1 MKDIKVNVSVGN
13 KDALKSEIE
22 GLGKNTEIKIDLTET
37 NKSLRDL
44 INTIASLNSK
54 LNDIDFSKLTGL
66 GNSAKGAT
74 KDIKETANV
83 LERMSGKET
92 KVTITTNSKGAKTEV
107 TEFGEAFAKTSKQVE
122 VNGEII
128 KQSTTTNFKKAE
140 DTFADF
146 SKRISELGSKGAD
159 ISKLSQDFNKLSN
172 LKTDA
177 PEREIK
183 ELGTAI
189 SELEK
194 KFKTLNDFQFKQN
207 LNIDANLFSGKIDS
221 TQAEKLRDTLNSISV
236 DNLNKGMATF
246 QSEMK
251 MAVSETSKMKV
262 EMTAFKKNEEVL
274 LSFTQRL
281 SDLYDKG
288 VNIDKLETQFNK
300 LNTLRTDASEQE
312 IKDLDKAIKELENS
326 YKTLESFNTRMNASL
341 KTNLLSG
348 KIDLSDYE
356 KLKNTL
362 NSITVDNLT
371 KGMANFN
378 SELALAKN
386 RTTEVKS
393 QISTLE
399 SSIAKMQSALQS
411 AQSIATKS
419 GNNAILNSSEYKNV
433 NDQLQIT
440 KQYLEQVKNTGKTI
454 SLEALNKSVT
464 SATNAVGQLNNKTKE
479 TQSGFKS
486 VENALASMQVK
497 LNNMKSTKLMD
508 EGVINRLQ
516 TGLNNLAT
524 CTDKNSSAFKSYINE
539 FNKTKEAEKQVKQ
552 LQQVLDKLQDAQ
564 KKAMTAGK
572 IDTSQYN
579 AVKNS
584 INEIEQALNKV
595 KSTGQTVNISD
606 AMNRAKTST
615 DNLKSSLREAT
626 TQSTNLGTSI
636 QSSLSKVGIYISV
649 AQIVRGLINEFKEG
663 INYVKELDRA
673 FFDVSA
679 TMDITK
685 SGFADMTSQVQEM
698 AKEMGISATAVMD
711 VAKTYA
717 NATITYQE
725 AIDKAKPSIML
736 SNITGINTG
745 EITKSVNSA
754 MNAFQM
760 LNEAQDNSA
769 EQAERYGDVL
779 VKVSQNMN
787 YDFADGVSQLM
798 DSIKDSGNVARQ
810 AGMDIEEYS
819 AVMGAMIEATGKSGS
834 ELANGFKMIVARAY
848 SIRELGEEL
857 GITTAELNKGS
868 KALQKYGIEVVNTDG
883 SLKPFGDVL
892 RELAPQWDTMTEA
905 ERNWLA
911 ENVAGN
917 RQRSVFIS
925 MMDTMTKSQQLY
937 SQALD
942 SSGTMMEVQEKYM
955 DSLEGK
961 MGRLTA
967 TAQTLW
973 SSIINSNAIKGGVDA
988 ITGLLNV
995 IQNISD
1001 VFGGTTTAILG
1012 FTALFSPL
1020 ITKIIATVSAEGLLT
1035 VAQGALNAVMSANP
1049 VLLLVAGFTVLIGVI
1064 ATAIKN
1070 IETTEDRINAM
1081 TEATEKYK
1089 EANESVANVESQ
1101 LANWIKIQNQLDDV
1115 NLTIE
1120 KKNQL
1125 EQESAQLESQFG
1137 SAVEGSDAIMKN
1149 SQLTLKEKIALVKE
1163 LIEEQRKANA
1173 EELNEE
1179 LKSQSKYEKTNKKM
1193 LESIKL
1199 YKSLKDNIDEVND
1212 AQTKN
1217 QYAEQMENL
1226 AGKIKEYYTEIQTY
1240 NNTMEESGEYLE
1252 SFGRSAIDVDQD
1264 TRNFMYSLFGISEGA
1279 DDAGD
1284 SLDGMGDALGGLG
1297 DDADETKE
1305 HIDDMF
1311 TGTAD
1316 WNVDGVV
1323 DEVDKGFQAIISDA
1337 EDVMDAIDQ
1346 LTNKFDEHKNGI
1358 ELANTAIE
1366 EFNENG
1372 YLTGDTWDEIVSSGD
1387 MDLIAGLWLEAGQAK
1402 EYYKNLSEGW
1412 QQEREDTANA
1422 EILLA
1427 ALEKELITENSEA
1440 YQIAKQAEIDASNA
1454 SKQQR
1459 IADLETLK
1467 NEELRQ
1473 QEELIRRRYDNAI
1486 LGAQSI
1492 AEAQDLELQK
1502 AQEIADK
1509 RHEIEGRYRSEII
1522 GIQQEETQGVIAEYE
1537 RQKQS
1542 AEDKTNFSKTKY
1554 NEEETVFQKTTE
1566 AKKTA
1571 ENGFVANSKTNMA
1584 SYVASANGAYQRDAS
1599 NFAGSITT
1607 KMSSLSRFKSAL
1619 AGAVT
1624 AVNNFNSM
1632 AIRTPNFNTGGG
1644 RSGGGRSGGGST
1656 GNKRSAINES
1666 EFSPVA
1672 PMSADSEGSVA
1683 PMSAEGGSSEGGNGG
1698 TAPIEPFAIP
1708 GGTQHGASSASGST
1722 LGSTSGKITQ
1732 LAGSIDSLTSSVKNL
1747 TSATKS
1753 NASATRSSNSETKKE
1768 IKNIEIELDRYYKY
1782 NDVLEDYENILK
1794 EIEDAK
1800 ENANKSVYL
1809 NLQKQELALY
1819 GKKIE
1824 VLRQL
1829 EAEQQRELN
1838 ESKNILMSN
1847 GFLIDS
1853 YGNLIN
1859 SQERMQDLV
1868 NQANNS
1874 SNDVKEANQDH
1885 VKYLEEI
1892 VDLYTKLAND
1902 SIPNTI
1908 DKIRDL
1914 QNEINNTAIDQL
1926 TDLRKKLVDA
1936 IKEERELQKQS
1947 EIDILD
1953 SRIEE
1958 LKRQIEE
1965 LEDDDADLYS
1975 KKARLEAEIAKWQK
1989 DDSGMGIKKV
1999 KELQEQLDELNRDIR
2014 KEELNKQIEEIETT
2028 KDSISDTYDKMLE
2041 DKEIYEEANRL
2052 ITDKNQTEILRLLQT
2067 YEDDYTDI
2075 GRLWGSSLSQA
2086 FMDEISVAFEAL
2098 DYLKGENNKFTSGTT
2113 ANTPVSTSP
2122 PKANPTPTPA
2132 PTAPTNSGSGNVGK
2146 GSRVKITDPNAG
2158 IYVNSTTGSRSGTWK
2173 GAGIGTGDT
2182 LYVVNV
2188 SGNRMALARTQ
2199 SINDAIGWIDKT
2211 KLMAFATGGY
2221 TGEFNGGRLAMLH
2234 EKEYVLNSAQTQA
2247 WLKLVPMLTELV
2259 KTPFLD
2265 MAKIFE
2271 GLTNSTVDN
2280 SSEVT
2285 ITNNIE
2291 INNSSNVD
2299 MDKTNKGIE
2308 QLFKEQLRKYGK
2320 IKK

>member
-1 MKDIKVNVSVGN
+1 MKDIKVNVSLGN

-107 TEFGEAFAKTSKQVE
+107 TEFGEAFAKTSKQIE

-159 ISKLSQDFNKLSN
+159 ISKLSQDFNRLSS

-221 TQAEKLRDTLNSISV
+221 TQAEKLRDTLNSITV

-326 YKTLESFNTRMNASL
+326 CKTLESFNARMNASL

-411 AQSIATKS
+411 AQNIATKS

-440 KQYLEQVKNTGKTI
+440 EQYLEQVKNTGKTI
-454 SLEALNKSVT
+454 SLEALNKSVS

-479 TQSGFKS
+479 TQSGLKS

-552 LQQVLDKLQDAQ
+552 LQQALDKLQDAQ
-564 KKAMTAGK
+564 KKAIIAEK
-572 IDTSQYN
+572 IDTSQYS

-595 KSTGQTVNISD
+595 KTTGQTVDISGT
-606 AMNRAKTST
+606 MNRAKSSV
-615 DNLKSSLREAT
+615 DNLRSSLQGAT
-626 TQSTNLGTSI
+626 TDGTNFGNAITT
-636 QSSLSKVGIYISV
+636 SLSRMGIYVSV
-649 AQIVRGLINEFKEG
+649 ATAIRAVWNEFKEG
-663 INYVKELDRA
+663 IQYVKEVDALMADFATTMTSEDFGREQIVELKNEIQDLSIDLGINSTEMLKVA
-673 FFDVSA
+673 SVASVLGDTIEDVKAKTKSSA
-679 TMDITK
+679 ILSNLSGIDGGEIAKGMLALTNQYKEFDITT
-685 SGFADMTSQVQEM
+685 GNADKKMM
-698 AKEMGISATAVMD
+698 NIADKIIA
-711 VAKTYA
+711 VAKNLNVDFNDAVGGALESVKVLGSVAEQVGMTFDETLA
-717 NATITYQE
+717 FSSAIVESTGQSFNEVSTGLKTIISRTMRVGD
-725 AIDKAKPSIML
+725 A
-736 SNITGINTG
+736 TG
-745 EITKSVNSA
+745 E
-754 MNAFQM
+754 
-760 LNEAQDNSA
+760 EALKA
-769 EQAERYGDVL
+769 E
-779 VKVSQNMN
+779 
-787 YDFADGVSQLM
+787 
-798 DSIKDSGNVARQ
+798 
-810 AGMDIEEYS
+810 
-819 AVMGAMIEATGKSGS
+819 
-834 ELANGFKMIVARAY
+834 
-848 SIRELGEEL
+848 
-857 GITTAELNKGS
+857 
-868 KALQKYGIEVVNTDG
+868 KALNAVGIAIKNTDG
-883 SLKPFGDVL
+883 TMRPFMSIMGDLSNKWVTLTEVEQQYVADAMGGARQLNYVLAGVQNLDKANELLQYSLTASGD
-892 RELAPQWDTMTEA
+892 AMEA
-905 ERNWLA
+905 QNNYA
-911 ENVAGN
+911 
-917 RQRSVFIS
+917 Q
-925 MMDTMTKSQQLY
+925 
-937 SQALD
+937 
-942 SSGTMMEVQEKYM
+942 
-955 DSLEGK
+955 SLEGK
-961 MGRLTA
+961 LNTLSSTA
-967 TAQTLW
+967 DKCWESL
-973 SSIINSNAIKGGVDA
+973 INSDTLKGGVD
-988 ITGLLNV
+988 ILTGLISTVQEV
-995 IQNISD
+995 IDTFGALPVIGLVVAGVFSSLISK
-1001 VFGGTTTAILG
+1001 VYAVVKAKGA
-1012 FTALFSPL
+1012 
-1020 ITKIIATVSAEGLLT
+1020 LT
-1035 VAQGALNAVMSANP
+1035 VATELLNATMASNP
-1049 VLLLVAGFTVLIGVI
+1049 VLLLVGALGLLAV
-1064 ATAIKN
+1064 ATTKVVKYFKEMKSSLEELNEASETFKENNENIDVSEDNLLKYKN
-1070 IETTEDRINAM
+1070 IND
-1081 TEATEKYK
+1081 YL
-1089 EANESVANVESQ
+1089 SQ
-1101 LANWIKIQNQLDDV
+1101 G
-1115 NLTIE
+1115 NLTLE
-1120 KKNQL
+1120 EREEL
-1125 EQESAQLESQFG
+1125 EQQLVTVEGEIG
-1137 SAVEGSDAIMKN
+1137 SAISGSDAIMSN
-1149 SQLTLKEKIALVKE
+1149 SLLTVEEKISLIKQ
-1163 LIEEQRKANA
+1163 LIEEQKKANA
-1173 EELNEE
+1173 QELNDG
-1179 LKSQSKYEKTNKKM
+1179 LRTQDYYDKINKKM
-1193 LESIKL
+1193 KEQVEN
-1199 YKSLKDNIDEVND
+1199 YKALRDAMND
-1212 AQTKN
+1212 PNLDSETRNA
-1217 QYAEQMENL
+1217 YARQMEDL
-1226 AGKIKEYYTEIQTY
+1226 SVTIQDAWKEIQIY
-1240 NNTMEESGEYLE
+1240 NGVIEDSDGYLE
-1252 SFGRSAIDVDQD
+1252 AFGRRELEVDDD
-1264 TRNFMYSLFGISEGA
+1264 TRELIGTIYEVGDASDEASNGIDGTA
-1279 DDAGD
+1279 D
-1284 SLDGMGDALGGLG
+1284 SLGELSDK
-1297 DDADETKE
+1297 ADETKNAV
-1305 HIDDMF
+1305 DGMF
-1311 TGTAD
+1311 DGVSD
-1316 WNVDGVV
+1316 WNVDGVI
-1323 DEVDKGFQAIISDA
+1323 DEVDQGFQSIVDEA
-1337 EDVMDAIDQ
+1337 ESVMDAIDK
-1346 LTNKFDEHKNGI
+1346 LTDKFDEHKNGI

-1372 YLTGDTWDEIVSSGD
+1372 YLTGDTWDDIVSSGD

-1422 EILLA
+1422 EIMLS
-1427 ALEKELITENSEA
+1427 ALEKGLIEENSEA
-1440 YQIAKQAEIDASNA
+1440 YQIAKQAEIDASNRA
-1454 SKQQR
+1454 KAEKIAILDQEKNEAIAIETIKINEKYNKMLEDANNSYEVEMIKLEQQR
-1459 IADLETLK
+1459 A
-1467 NEELRQ
+1467 
-1473 QEELIRRRYDNAI
+1473 
-1486 LGAQSI
+1486 I
-1492 AEAQDLELQK
+1492 AEARQGIEEQYSTDRQAIEE
-1502 AQEIADK
+1502 AQTE
-1509 RHEIEGRYRSEII
+1509 
-1522 GIQQEETQGVIAEYE
+1522 GVIAEYE
-1537 RQKQS
+1537 RQKQ
-1542 AEDKTNFSKTKY
+1542 ANQDKCDDISFKEQQLQTEF
-1554 NEEETVFQKTTE
+1554 EKTTE

-1571 ENGFVANSKTNMA
+1571 ENGFVTNSQTNMTSYVTTANS
-1584 SYVASANGAYQRDAS
+1584 AYRKDAS
-1599 NFAGSITT
+1599 NFASSITT
-1607 KMSSLSRFKSAL
+1607 KMSSLSRFKGAL

-1624 AVNNFNSM
+1624 AVNNFNNM

-1644 RSGGGRSGGGST
+1644 SSGGGTGS
-1656 GNKRSAINES
+1656 KRSAINES

-1672 PMSADSEGSVA
+1672 PMSADSEGTVT

-1722 LGSTSGKITQ
+1722 VGSTSGKITQ

-1753 NASATRSSNSETKKE
+1753 NTSATKSSNSETEKE

-1859 SQERMQDLV
+1859 SQERLQDLV

-1902 SIPNTI
+1902 SIPDTI

-1914 QNEINNTAIDQL
+1914 QNEINSTAIDQL
-1926 TDLRKKLVDA
+1926 TDLRKKLVDG

-1958 LKRQIEE
+1958 LKRQIKE

-1999 KELQEQLDELNRDIR
+1999 KELQEQLDELNKDIR
-2014 KEELNKQIEEIETT
+2014 KEELNKQIEEIEST

-2132 PTAPTNSGSGNVGK
+2132 PTTPTNSGSSNVGK

-2158 IYVNSTTGSRSGTWK
+2158 IYVNSTTGNSSGTWK
-2173 GAGIGTGDT
+2173 GAGFGTGDT

-2188 SGNRMALARTQ
+2188 SGNRMALSRTQ

>member
-1 MKDIKVNVSVGN
+1 MKDIKVNVSLGN

-159 ISKLSQDFNKLSN
+159 ISKLSQDFNRLSS

-221 TQAEKLRDTLNSISV
+221 TQAEKLRDTLNGITV

-262 EMTAFKKNEEVL
+262 EMTAFKKNEAVL

-386 RTTEVKS
+386 TTADVKS

-399 SSIAKMQSALQS
+399 GSIAKMQSALQS

-479 TQSGFKS
+479 TQSGFKA

-539 FNKTKEAEKQVKQ
+539 FNKTKEAERQVKQ
-552 LQQVLDKLQDAQ
+552 LQQALDKLRDAQ
-564 KKAMTAGK
+564 KKAIMAEK
-572 IDTSQYN
+572 IDTSQYS

-595 KSTGQTVNISD
+595 KTTGRTVDISST
-606 AMNRAKTST
+606 MNRAKSSV
-615 DNLKSSLREAT
+615 DNLRSSLQGAT
-626 TQSTNLGTSI
+626 TDGTNFGNAITT
-636 QSSLSKVGIYISV
+636 SLSRMGIYVSV
-649 AQIVRGLINEFKEG
+649 AIAVRAVWNEFKEG
-663 INYVKELDRA
+663 IQYVKEVDALMADFATTMTSESFGREQIVELKNEIQDLSIDLGINSTEMLKVA
-673 FFDVSA
+673 SVASVLGDTIEDVKAKTKSSA
-679 TMDITK
+679 ILSNLSGIDGGEIAKGMLALTNQYKEFDITT
-685 SGFADMTSQVQEM
+685 GNADEKMTNI
-698 AKEMGISATAVMD
+698 ADKIIA
-711 VAKTYA
+711 VAKNLNVDFNDAVGGALESVKILGSVAEQVGMTFDETLA
-717 NATITYQE
+717 FSSTIVE
-725 AIDKAKPSIML
+725 S
-736 SNITGINTG
+736 TGQSFNEVSTALKTIISRTMRVGDATG
-745 EITKSVNSA
+745 EETLK
-754 MNAFQM
+754 
-760 LNEAQDNSA
+760 A
-769 EQAERYGDVL
+769 E
-779 VKVSQNMN
+779 
-787 YDFADGVSQLM
+787 
-798 DSIKDSGNVARQ
+798 
-810 AGMDIEEYS
+810 
-819 AVMGAMIEATGKSGS
+819 
-834 ELANGFKMIVARAY
+834 
-848 SIRELGEEL
+848 
-857 GITTAELNKGS
+857 
-868 KALQKYGIEVVNTDG
+868 KALNAIGIAIKNTDG
-883 SLKPFGDVL
+883 TMRPFMSIMGDLSNKWVTLTEVEQQYVADAMGGARQLNYVLAGVQNLDKANELLQYSLTASGD
-892 RELAPQWDTMTEA
+892 AMEA
-905 ERNWLA
+905 QNNYA
-911 ENVAGN
+911 
-917 RQRSVFIS
+917 Q
-925 MMDTMTKSQQLY
+925 
-937 SQALD
+937 
-942 SSGTMMEVQEKYM
+942 
-955 DSLEGK
+955 SLEGK
-961 MGRLTA
+961 LNTLSSTA
-967 TAQTLW
+967 DKCWESL
-973 SSIINSNAIKGGVDA
+973 INSDTLKGGVDA
-988 ITGLLNV
+988 LTGLLEA
-995 IQNISD
+995 IQTASD
-1001 VFGGTTTAILG
+1001 VFGGTTFAILG

-1020 ITKIIATVSAEGLLT
+1020 IMKIVALIQAEGALAT
-1035 VAQGALNAVMSANP
+1035 AQGILNAVMKANP
-1049 VLLLVAGFTVLIGVI
+1049 VLLLVGALASLVVGIGFVI
-1064 ATAIKN
+1064 DKYKDASERA
-1070 IETTEDRINAM
+1070 E
-1081 TEATEKYK
+1081 EATE
-1089 EANESVANVESQ
+1089 ANNKFRDSLESLAQSKVDLESWAQIQRQLENSNLSLEERNNLIDQSDTLESQ
-1101 LANWIKIQNQLDDV
+1101 LGTAISGSDGILQNSL
-1115 NLTIE
+1115 LTWQE
-1120 KKNQL
+1120 KK
-1125 EQESAQLESQFG
+1125 A
-1137 SAVEGSDAIMKN
+1137 
-1149 SQLTLKEKIALVKE
+1149 
-1163 LIEEQRKANA
+1163 LIEQCIEMQKKANA
-1173 EELNEE
+1173 EELNGE
-1179 LKSQSKYEKTNKKM
+1179 LESQKKM
-1193 LESIKL
+1193 EKRNAKLKEYIENYQAMAEEWEEAIKIDSNGYEADQLNIMKESIIEL
-1199 YKSLKDNIDEVND
+1199 Y
-1212 AQTKN
+1212 Q
-1217 QYAEQMENL
+1217 
-1226 AGKIKEYYTEIQTY
+1226 EIQNY
-1240 NNTMEESGEYLE
+1240 NGIMDESGAYLDDY
-1252 SFGRSAIDVDQD
+1252 GRKSIKVSDDVIEFVNSLLGIEEGSDGAQEGLENMEDGLNEVSEEASEAKKHLD
-1264 TRNFMYSLFGISEGA
+1264 TMC
-1279 DDAGD
+1279 
-1284 SLDGMGDALGGLG
+1284 DGVS
-1297 DDADETKE
+1297 
-1305 HIDDMF
+1305 
-1311 TGTAD
+1311 D
-1316 WNVDGVV
+1316 WNVDGVIN
-1323 DEVDKGFQAIISDA
+1323 EVDQGLQAIIDDA
-1337 EDVMDAIDQ
+1337 EGVADAIEQ
-1346 LTNKFDEHKNGI
+1346 LTKQFEGYGGGI
-1358 ELANTAIE
+1358 ELANQAID
-1366 EFNENG
+1366 EFNEYG
-1372 YLTGDTWDEIVSSGD
+1372 YLTGETWDKIISSNN
-1387 MDLIAGLWLEAGQAK
+1387 MDLLAGLWLEAGQAK

-1412 QQEREDTANA
+1412 QEERENTANT
-1422 EILLA
+1422 EIMLS
-1427 ALEKELITENSEA
+1427 ALEKGLIEENSQA

-1459 IADLETLK
+1459 IAILEAQRD
-1467 NEELRQ
+1467 EEIRI
-1473 QEELIRRRYDNAI
+1473 QEELIQRRYDNAI

-1502 AQEIADK
+1502 AQEIANA
-1509 RHEIEGRYRSEII
+1509 RHEIESQYSSEII
-1522 GIQQEETQGVIAEYE
+1522 GIQQEATQGVIAEYE

-1542 AEDKTNFSKTKY
+1542 AQDKTDFSKTKY
-1554 NEEETVFQKTTE
+1554 NEEEAEFQKTTD
-1566 AKKTA
+1566 ANKTK
-1571 ENGFVANSKTNMA
+1571 EDDFVSHSKTNME
-1584 SYVASANGAYQRDAS
+1584 SYKNTATANFSSVQTAFSSTVSNMKRDAS
-1599 NFAGSITT
+1599 SLQ
-1607 KMSSLSRFKSAL
+1607 SSLSAVAGAIKDVNSKTVSPTFSSGANKLL
-1619 AGAVT
+1619 AGA
-1624 AVNNFNSM
+1624 
-1632 AIRTPNFNTGGG
+1632 G
-1644 RSGGGRSGGGST
+1644 RPRRSS
-1656 GNKRSAINES
+1656 IDENE
-1666 EFSPVA
+1666 FAPVA
-1672 PMSADSEGSVA
+1672 PMSLEGSSETVS
-1683 PMSAEGGSSEGGNGG
+1683 PMSADGGSSSSGEGEGG
-1698 TAPIEPFAIP
+1698 TAPIQPYAIP
-1708 GGTQHGASSASGST
+1708 GGVQHGASSASGST
-1722 LGSTSGKITQ
+1722 VGSTSGKIQQ
-1732 LAGSIDSLTSSVKNL
+1732 LAGSVDKLASSVKNL

-1753 NASATRSSNSETKKE
+1753 SNSETEKE

-1794 EIEDAK
+1794 EIKDAK

-1859 SQERMQDLV
+1859 SQERLQDLV

-1885 VKYLEEI
+1885 VKYLEKI

-1902 SIPNTI
+1902 SIPDTI

-1914 QNEINNTAIDQL
+1914 QNEINDTAIDHL

-1999 KELQEQLDELNRDIR
+1999 KELQEQLDELNKDIR

-2086 FMDEISVAFEAL
+2086 FMDEINVAFEAL

-2113 ANTPVSTSP
+2113 TNTPVTTPP
-2122 PKANPTPTPA
+2122 PKVNPTPAPA
-2132 PTAPTNSGSGNVGK
+2132 PTAPANSGSGNVGK

-2158 IYVNSTTGSRSGTWK
+2158 IYVDSTTGRNSGTWK

-2199 SINDAIGWIDKT
+2199 NINDAIGWIDKT

>member
-1 MKDIKVNVSVGN
+1 MKDIKVNVSLGN

-74 KDIKETANV
+74 KDVKETANV

-107 TEFGEAFAKTSKQVE
+107 TEFGEAFAKTSKQIE
-122 VNGEII
+122 VNGKIM

-146 SKRISELGSKGAD
+146 SKRIKELGNSGAD
-159 ISKLSQDFNKLSN
+159 VTKLTQEFNR
-172 LKTDA
+172 LKALNTDA

-189 SELEK
+189 GELEK
-194 KFKTLNDFQFKQN
+194 KFETLNNFKFKQN
-207 LNIDANLFSGKIDS
+207 LKINENLFTGKIDI
-221 TQAEKLRDTLNSISV
+221 TQAEQLKNTLNSISI

-246 QSEMK
+246 ESQMK
-251 MAVSETSKMKV
+251 MAVASTSDMKL
-262 EMTAFKKNEEVL
+262 EMNAFKKNEAIL

-300 LNTLRTDASEQE
+300 LNTLKTDASEQE
-312 IKDLDKAIKELENS
+312 IKDLDKAIKELETNFKKINDFKFAQNS
-326 YKTLESFNTRMNASL
+326 KINEALF
-341 KTNLLSG
+341 SG
-348 KIDLSDYE
+348 KIDISQAE
-356 KLKNTL
+356 QLKNTL
-362 NSITVDNLT
+362 NSINVDNLA
-371 KGMANFN
+371 KGMSNFN
-378 SELALAKN
+378 TEFSRAKS
-386 RTTEVKS
+386 TTSEVKS

-399 SSIAKMQSALQS
+399 GSIVKMSNSLKS
-411 AQSIATKS
+411 AQDLASKT
-419 GNNAILNSSEYKNV
+419 GNNSILNSTEYINV
-433 NDQLQIT
+433 NSQLQVT
-440 KQYLEQVKNTGKTI
+440 EQLLEQIKSTGKTI
-454 SLEALNKSVT
+454 SLEELNKSVNN
-464 SATNAVGQLNNKTKE
+464 ANNAVSKLNSTT
-479 TQSGFKS
+479 TQTASGFKA
-486 VENALASMQVK
+486 VQNALATMQ
-497 LNNMKSTKLMD
+497 TKLDLMKNTKILD
-508 EGVINRLQ
+508 EAVLSRLQ
-516 TGLNNLAT
+516 SQLNSLSN
-524 CTDKNSSAFKSYINE
+524 CTDKNSYAFRNYMFE
-539 FNKTKEAEKQVKQ
+539 FQKA
-552 LQQVLDKLQDAQ
+552 QDAQ
-564 KKAMTAGK
+564 RQIK
-572 IDTSQYN
+572 QL
-579 AVKNS
+579 
-584 INEIEQALNKV
+584 EQALARLKEVQFQALNSNKINTTHYTNAK
-595 KSTGQTVNISD
+595 KSIKEVEDALNRVRTTGETINMDSVM
-606 AMNRAKTST
+606 ARAKTST
-615 DNLKSSLREAT
+615 DNLKNSLTGVTTAT
-626 TQSTNLGTSI
+626 TNFGTALQNSF
-636 QSSLSKVGIYISV
+636 SRLGIYISV
-649 AQIVRGLINEFKEG
+649 AMMVRKLWNELKEG

-673 FFDVSA
+673 FFDISA
-679 TMDITK
+679 TMDITNA
-685 SGFADMTSQVQEM
+685 GFEQAKTQVQEM
-698 AKEMGISATAVMD
+698 AKEMGISATAIMD
-711 VAKTYA
+711 VVKTYA
-717 NATITYQE
+717 NASTTME
-725 AIDKAKPSIML
+725 EVMAKSKPSVML
-736 SNITGINTG
+736 SNITGQGTS
-745 EITKSVNSA
+745 EVTKNLNSA
-754 MNAFQM
+754 LNAFKM
-760 LNEAQDNSA
+760 I
-769 EQAERYGDVL
+769 EQAQGDASKASERYGDVL

-787 YDFADGVSQLM
+787 YDFADGVKQLQ
-798 DSIKDSGNVARQ
+798 DAIKESGNVAEQ
-810 AGMDIEEYS
+810 AGMSYEEYAS
-819 AVMGAMIEATGKSGS
+819 VIGAMVEATGKTGS
-834 ELANGFKMIVARAY
+834 ELANGTKMIVARTY
-848 SIRELGEEL
+848 SMKELGEEL
-857 GITTAELNKGS
+857 GMTTAELNKGAN
-868 KALQKYGIEVVNTDG
+868 ALRKFGIEVVNTDG
-883 SLKPFGDVL
+883 SLKPFGDIL
-892 RELAPQWDTMTEA
+892 RDLKPQWDTMTEA

-911 ENVAGN
+911 ESVAGN
-917 RQRSVFIS
+917 RQRAIFIS
-925 MMDTMTKSQQLY
+925 MMDTMNKSLVGQNNLY
-937 SQALD
+937 EQA
-942 SSGTMMEVQEKYM
+942 SNSMGTMVEVQGKYM
-955 DSLEGK
+955 DSIEGK
-961 MGRLTA
+961 MGKLTA
-967 TAQTLW
+967 TAQTFWDSL
-973 SSIINSNAIKGGVDA
+973 INSNIIKGGVGA
-988 ITGLLNV
+988 LTGLLEAM
-995 IQNISD
+995 QTASD
-1001 VFGGTTTAILG
+1001 VFGGTTLAVLG

-1020 ITKIIATVSAEGLLT
+1020 IMKIVALIQAEGALAT
-1035 VAQGALNAVMSANP
+1035 AQGILNAVMNANP
-1049 VLLLVAGFTVLIGVI
+1049 ILLLVGALASLVVGIGFVI
-1064 ATAIKN
+1064 DKYKDASERA
-1070 IETTEDRINAM
+1070 E
-1081 TEATEKYK
+1081 EATE
-1089 EANESVANVESQ
+1089 ANNKFRDSLESLSQSKVDLESWAQIQRQLENSNLSLEERNNLIDQSDTLESQ
-1101 LANWIKIQNQLDDV
+1101 LGSAISGSDGILQNSL
-1115 NLTIE
+1115 LTWQE
-1120 KKNQL
+1120 KK
-1125 EQESAQLESQFG
+1125 A
-1137 SAVEGSDAIMKN
+1137 
-1149 SQLTLKEKIALVKE
+1149 
-1163 LIEEQRKANA
+1163 LIEQCIEMQKKANA
-1173 EELNEE
+1173 EELNGE
-1179 LKSQSKYEKTNKKM
+1179 LESQKKM
-1193 LESIKL
+1193 EKRNAKLKEYIENYQAMAEEWEKAIKIDPNGYEADQLNVMKESIIEL
-1199 YKSLKDNIDEVND
+1199 Y
-1212 AQTKN
+1212 Q
-1217 QYAEQMENL
+1217 
-1226 AGKIKEYYTEIQTY
+1226 EIQNY
-1240 NNTMEESGEYLE
+1240 NGIMDESGAYLDDY
-1252 SFGRSAIDVDQD
+1252 GRKSIKVSDDVMEFVNSLLGIEEGSDGAQEGLENMEDGLNEVSEEASEAKKHLD
-1264 TRNFMYSLFGISEGA
+1264 TMC
-1279 DDAGD
+1279 
-1284 SLDGMGDALGGLG
+1284 DGVS
-1297 DDADETKE
+1297 
-1305 HIDDMF
+1305 
-1311 TGTAD
+1311 D
-1316 WNVDGVV
+1316 WNVDGVIN
-1323 DEVDKGFQAIISDA
+1323 EVDQGLQAIIDDA
-1337 EDVMDAIDQ
+1337 EGVADAIEQ
-1346 LTNKFDEHKNGI
+1346 LTKQFEGYGDGI
-1358 ELANTAIE
+1358 ELANQAID
-1366 EFNENG
+1366 EFNEYG
-1372 YLTGDTWDEIVSSGD
+1372 YLTGETWDKIISSNN
-1387 MDLIAGLWLEAGQAK
+1387 MDLLAGLWLEAGEAK

-1412 QQEREDTANA
+1412 QEERENTANT
-1422 EILLA
+1422 EIMLS
-1427 ALEKELITENSEA
+1427 ALEKGLIEENSQA

-1467 NEELRQ
+1467 NEEIRQ
-1473 QEELIRRRYDNAI
+1473 QEELISRRYNNAI
-1486 LGAQSI
+1486 LGAKSI

-1509 RHEIEGRYRSEII
+1509 RHEIESKYSSEII

-1542 AEDKTNFSKTKY
+1542 VQDKTDFSKTKY
-1554 NEEETVFQKTTE
+1554 NEEEAEFQKTTD
-1566 AKKTA
+1566 ANKTK
-1571 ENGFVANSKTNMA
+1571 EDDFVSHSKTNME
-1584 SYVASANGAYQRDAS
+1584 SYKNTATANFNSVQTAFSSTVSNMKRDAS
-1599 NFAGSITT
+1599 SLQ
-1607 KMSSLSRFKSAL
+1607 SSLSAVAGAIKDVNSKTVSPTFSSGANKLL
-1619 AGAVT
+1619 AGA
-1624 AVNNFNSM
+1624 
-1632 AIRTPNFNTGGG
+1632 G
-1644 RSGGGRSGGGST
+1644 RPRRSS
-1656 GNKRSAINES
+1656 IDENE
-1666 EFSPVA
+1666 FTPVA
-1672 PMSADSEGSVA
+1672 PMSLEGSSETVS
-1683 PMSAEGGSSEGGNGG
+1683 PMSADGGSSSSGEGEGG
-1698 TAPIEPFAIP
+1698 TAPIQPYAIP
-1708 GGTQHGASSASGST
+1708 GGVQHGASSASGST
-1722 LGSTSGKITQ
+1722 VGSTSGKIQQ
-1732 LAGSIDSLTSSVKNL
+1732 LAGSVDKLASSVKNL

-1753 NASATRSSNSETKKE
+1753 SNSETEKE

-1794 EIEDAK
+1794 EIKDAK

-1859 SQERMQDLV
+1859 SQERLQDLV

-1902 SIPNTI
+1902 SIPDTI

-1914 QNEINNTAIDQL
+1914 QNEINDTAIDHL

-1999 KELQEQLDELNRDIR
+1999 KELQEQLDELNKDIR

-2086 FMDEISVAFEAL
+2086 FMDEINVAFEAL

-2113 ANTPVSTSP
+2113 TNTPVTTSP
-2122 PKANPTPTPA
+2122 PKVNPTPAPA
-2132 PTAPTNSGSGNVGK
+2132 PTAPANSGSGNVGK

-2158 IYVNSTTGSRSGTWK
+2158 IYVDSTTGRNSGTWK

-2199 SINDAIGWIDKT
+2199 NINDAIGWIDKT